1 MPTAQIMNAWY
12 TKEKRDT
19 QMKKSLRA
27 ALAASCGI
35 RMNRRGWRAL
45 WERRDPTILS
55 DNFSAIAA
63 PLYRARPIPPSSLVQ
78 SRRVDDPRQREG
90 QSGVKQLRPALQLL
104 ALTEKTPSHQHLCPN
119 HRITPQILR
128 FTSARSAIAIDR
140 SCNALVRFLHRPQFC
155 QP

>member
-1 MPTAQIMNAWY
+1 M
-12 TKEKRDT
+12 RDT
-19 QMKKSLRA
+19 QLKNSLRA
-27 ALAASCGI
+27 AWAASCGI
-35 RMNRRGWRAL
+35 GKNKRGWRAL

-90 QSGVKQLRPALQLL
+90 QSGGKQLRPALQLL
-104 ALTEKTPSHQHLCPN
+104 ALTEKTPSHQHLCPT

-128 FTSARSAIAIDR
+128 FTSEHSDIAIDK
-140 SCNALVRFLHRPQFC
+140 SCNALVRSLHRPQSC
-155 QP
+155 TP